1 MTTSNHHA
9 QTTPATHQETQT
21 MASTRETDTHKSKS
35 IAPRLVKAQDN
46 FEYVD
51 VPAIA
56 VTGVSEE
63 KRQAQVDATLK
74 TYLTR
79 RDKLEAVTEEMN
91 RLKKTLSALEQ
102 QKQEADAAWRLG
114 FVKALGKQSKSMRDQ
129 LKQKTQWKLEAE
141 QTKEMI
147 AMLEPQAEWLKLHTY
162 TARQTLTK
170 QVQNLNDLVVFNR
183 LLDGINGLTGTDSLH
198 AIAESVP
205 RLFHQ
210 IDTNICN
217 NHLYMASFGMDVHRQ
232 SGTAIYSIL
241 SDEVTRE
248 VKSKVHLKQ
257 MAALGEL
264 LMRRLPKGTTSTTAM
279 KVPGPLGCEASSQE
293 IPGRYAFQPR
303 LTELE
308 SQMEYVPS
316 LEELDSDN
324 AA

>member
-1 MTTSNHHA
+1 MTSTSEA
-9 QTTPATHQETQT
+9 DKAPA
-21 MASTRETDTHKSKS
+21 SSVL
-35 IAPRLVKAQDN
+35 RLVKAQDN

-56 VTGVSEE
+56 VAGISEE

-79 RDKLEAVTEEMN
+79 REKLEAVTQEMN

-102 QKQEADAAWRLG
+102 QKQEADSAWRLG
-114 FVKALGKQSKSMRDQ
+114 FVKALGKQSKPMRDQ

-162 TARQTLTK
+162 LARKTLVT
-170 QVQNLNDLVVFNR
+170 QIRDLNDLLVFNR
-183 LLDGINGLTGTDSLH
+183 LLEGINGLSDTDSLG
-198 AIAESVP
+198 AISESVP

-210 IDTNICN
+210 IETNICN
-217 NHLYMASFGMDVHRQ
+217 NHLYMATFNLDVSRQ
-232 SGTAIYSIL
+232 PGTAIYSHL
-241 SDEVTRE
+241 NDQETAQ
-248 VKSKVHLKQ
+248 VKHKVHTQQ

-264 LMRRLPKGTTSTTAM
+264 LMRRLPKGGASTTAM
-279 KVPGPLGCEASSQE
+279 KVPGPLACEASTDE
-293 IPGRYAFQPR
+293 IPSAFAFGPR
-303 LTELE
+303 LRELE
-308 SQMEYVPS
+308 SRMEYVPS
-316 LEELDSDN
+316 LEELDSDS